1 MSRKNPISKSFKFA
15 FDGIKTAIKN
25 EPNFR
30 VHLVLGIIAALAAY
44 LLNFS
49 SLEWIILVLTIF
61 LVVILELIN
70 TVFEAL
76 VDLVSPEVA
85 PQARVAKD
93 VSAAAVLAAALFA
106 IIVGLALF
114 LPKILPIF
122 TK

>member
-1 MSRKNPISKSFKFA
+1 MSRKNPITKSFKFA
-15 FDGIKTAIKN
+15 FDGFKTAIKN

-30 VHLVLGIIAALAAY
+30 VHLALGTIAAVGAY

-49 SLEWIILVLTIF
+49 PLEWIILVLTIF

-76 VDLVSPEVA
+76 VDLVSPEIA
-85 PQARVAKD
+85 PQARIAKD
-93 VSAAAVLAAALFA
+93 VSAAAVLSAALFSV
-106 IIVGLALF
+106 IVSLALF

>member
-30 VHLVLGIIAALAAY
+30 VQLILGTTAAVSAY
-44 LLNFS
+44 FLNFS
-49 SLEWIILVLTIF
+49 SLEWLILVLTIF

-76 VDLVSPEVA
+76 VDLVSPEIA
-85 PQARVAKD
+85 PQARIAKD
-93 VSAAAVLAAALFA
+93 VSAAAVLSAAFFSV
-106 IIVGLALF
+106 IVGLVLF
-114 LPKILPIF
+114 LPKLLPIF